1 MFDFISRYVGTAENE
16 AEVLSNETISETG
29 ETTQNEEE
37 TDEESDVISRTMD
50 WGFLDYVE
58 HLLILSRS
66 DESDDLEYTKTKVI
80 QNSWVK
86 IDEKAILLHKAL
98 LIKANKLYKQNLASL
113 NFIKFQD
120 SNRDAENLFQKT
132 LLKMKLLKN
141 ENFKAKNIDKIDLNV
156 ILKITPDECKQH
168 QEKINKETKL
178 TSMESLV
185 ACLVSEE

>member
-80 QNSWVK
+80 QNSWTK

-98 LIKANKLYKQNLASL
+98 LIK
-113 NFIKFQD
+113 
-120 SNRDAENLFQKT
+120 
-132 LLKMKLLKN
+132 
-141 ENFKAKNIDKIDLNV
+141 
-156 ILKITPDECKQH
+156 
-168 QEKINKETKL
+168 
-178 TSMESLV
+178 
-185 ACLVSEE
+185 VSK